1 MAFNAPHL
9 PGTTIQTADISSPAA
24 LIAAVA
30 NRTYSVKTL
39 TISVTAACI
48 ITLESSAGTDL
59 MQFTLPARG
68 GVALEWTPDEL
79 AAAKGTG
86 FSILSSTSD
95 DVSVHSTFW
104 FKDQS

>member
-1 MAFNAPHL
+1 MARTGGGTPYAI
-9 PGTTIQTADISSPAA
+9 GTTIQTADISTTTA
-24 LIAAVA
+24 LIAATA
-30 NRTYSVKTL
+30 GRTYSVKSL

-68 GVALEWTPDEL
+68 GVALEWDPGEL
-79 AAAKGTG
+79 EAATGVG
-86 FSILSSTSD
+86 FSILSSTAD

-104 FKDQS
+104 YK